1 MAKITVNRLAT
12 SNTSPTITGT
22 VDFERIVKIGDTTKT
37 QTIHVIVNYN
47 RYKLF
52 DGNLGLDETK
62 TPNVWKLHFS
72 TPLYPGTY
80 EVEAQIIDVENNMVI
95 ASDNSSS
102 ELTIL
107 RTYPTVSAT
116 PSSSNMS
123 IIQKLALVQG
133 LMNSLNRSFGG
144 NSGIGQNP
152 SVHPNQDDQ
161 ISSNLAMRGAQERDT
176 HPTIAKSKT
185 ARQKKNV
192 IPNTKPKPEE
202 FKSTKPSGGAADA
215 ALAKAKEALGESS
228 GLDATVDPGDDSW
241 NSKIDETEKVLAEAQ
256 GKTDAMN
263 ETYNAAVESAGGDE
277 TKAMLALEPD
287 SQAGIETWVPNLS
300 SVQAAVENTN
310 G

>member
-1 MAKITVNRLAT
+1 MTKITINKLAT

-22 VDFERIVKIGDTTKT
+22 VDFERIVKIGNTTKT
-37 QTIHVIVNYN
+37 QTIHVIVNYT

-72 TPLYPGTY
+72 APLYPGTY
-80 EVEAQIIDVENNMVI
+80 EVEAQVIDVENNMVI
-95 ASDNSSS
+95 ASDASGQ
-102 ELTIL
+102 LTIL
-107 RTYPTVSAT
+107 RTYPTVSAA
-116 PSSSNMS
+116 PSGANMS
-123 IIQKLALVQG
+123 ILQKLALVQG

-161 ISSNLAMRGAQERDT
+161 ISSNLAMRGAQERET
-176 HPTIAKSKT
+176 HPTLAKSKP

-192 IPNTKPKPEE
+192 IPNTKPAPEE
-202 FKSTKPSGGAADA
+202 FKSTKPAGGAADA
-215 ALAKAKEALGESS
+215 ALAKAKEALGDSS

-241 NSKIDETEKVLAEAQ
+241 NSKIDQTEKILAEAQ

-287 SQAGIETWVPNLS
+287 SQAGIETWVPNLG

>member
-1 MAKITVNRLAT
+1 MAKITVNRIAT

-22 VDFERIVKIGDTTKT
+22 VDFERIKIIGNTTKT
-37 QTIHVIVNYN
+37 QTIHVTVNYN

-72 TPLYPGTY
+72 APLYPGTY
-80 EVEAQIIDVENNMVI
+80 EVEAQVIDVENNMVI
-95 ASDNSSS
+95 ASDDSSS

-123 IIQKLALVQG
+123 ILQKLALVQG

-144 NSGIGQNP
+144 SSGIGQNP

-202 FKSTKPSGGAADA
+202 FKSTKPSGGAAAA
-215 ALAKAKEALGESS
+215 ALAQAQEALG
-228 GLDATVDPGDDSW
+228 GGTGQDAAFEQD
-241 NSKIDETEKVLAEAQ
+241 NSFNDKIDQTEKILAEAQ
-256 GKTDAMN
+256 GKPDAMN
-263 ETYNAAVESAGGDE
+263 DTFDAAVESNGGDV
-277 TKAMLALEPD
+277 TKTI
-287 SQAGIETWVPNLS
+287 IEQNP
-300 SVQAAVENTN
+300 

>member
-12 SNTSPTITGT
+12 SNTLPTITGT
-22 VDFERIVKIGDTTKT
+22 VEFERIVKIGNITKT

-52 DGNLGLDETK
+52 DGNLGIDESK

-72 TPLYPGTY
+72 APFYPGTY
-80 EVEAQIIDVENNMVI
+80 EVEAQVIDVENNTVI
-95 ASDNSSS
+95 ASDDSSG

-107 RTYPTVSAT
+107 RTYPTVST
-116 PSSSNMS
+116 RPTNNNLSLL
-123 IIQKLALVQG
+123 QKLALVQG

-161 ISSNLAMRGAQERDT
+161 ISSNLAMRGAQERET

-192 IPNTKPKPEE
+192 IPNTKPAPEE
-202 FKSTKPSGGAADA
+202 FKSTKPAGGAADA

-228 GLDATVDPGDDSW
+228 GLDTTVDPGDDSW
-241 NSKIDETEKVLAEAQ
+241 NSKIDETEKILAEAQ

>member
-1 MAKITVNRLAT
+1 MTKITINKLAT

-22 VDFERIVKIGDTTKT
+22 VDFERIVKIGNTTKT

-52 DGNLGLDETK
+52 DGNLGIDESK

-72 TPLYPGTY
+72 APLYPGTY
-80 EVEAQIIDVENNMVI
+80 EVEAQVIDVENNMVI
-95 ASDNSSS
+95 ASDASGQ
-102 ELTIL
+102 LTIL
-107 RTYPTVSAT
+107 RTYPTVSAA
-116 PSSSNMS
+116 PSGANMS
-123 IIQKLALVQG
+123 ILQKLALVQG

-176 HPTIAKSKT
+176 HPTIAKSKI

-202 FKSTKPSGGAADA
+202 FKSTKPAGGSADA

-263 ETYNAAVESAGGDE
+263 ETFDAAIETNGGDVTKTIIEQNPGGTGNAATDVGSPFG
-277 TKAMLALEPD
+277 
-287 SQAGIETWVPNLS
+287 
-300 SVQAAVENTN
+300 
-310 G
+310 

>member
-22 VDFERIVKIGDTTKT
+22 VEFQRIVKTGSTTKT
-37 QTIHVIVNYN
+37 QTIHVILNYN

-52 DGNLGLDETK
+52 DGNLGLDESK
-62 TPNVWKLHFS
+62 TPNVWKLHLDA
-72 TPLYPGTY
+72 PLYPGTY
-80 EVEAQIIDVENNMVI
+80 EVEAQVIDVETNLVI
-95 ASDNSSS
+95 ASAASG

-107 RTYPTVSAT
+107 RTYPTVSARPT
-116 PSSSNMS
+116 NNNLSLL
-123 IIQKLALVQG
+123 QKLALVQG

-161 ISSNLAMRGAQERDT
+161 ISSNLAMRGAQERET

-192 IPNTKPKPEE
+192 IPVPVPRPDE
-202 FKSTKPSGGAADA
+202 FKSTKPSGADA
-215 ALAKAKEALGESS
+215 ALAKAKEALGDSS
-228 GLDATVDPGDDSW
+228 GLDSTVDPGDASW
-241 NSKIDETEKVLAEAQ
+241 NDKIDETK
-256 GKTDAMN
+256 G
-263 ETYNAAVESAGGDE
+263 
-277 TKAMLALEPD
+277 
-287 SQAGIETWVPNLS
+287 S
-300 SVQAAVENTN
+300 SRSS

>member
-1 MAKITVNRLAT
+1 MTKITVNRLAT
-12 SNTSPTITGT
+12 SNTMPTITGT
-22 VDFERIVKIGDTTKT
+22 VEFERIKTIGNTTKT

-72 TPLYPGTY
+72 SPLYPGTY
-80 EVEAQIIDVENNMVI
+80 DVEAQVIDVDTNLI
-95 ASDNSSS
+95 LASDESTD

-107 RTYPTVSAT
+107 RTYPKTT
-116 PSSSNMS
+116 PSFSSNMS
-123 IIQKLALVQG
+123 VLQKLLLVQG
-133 LMNSLNRSFGG
+133 LMNSLNRLFGG
-144 NSGIGQNP
+144 QNGIGQNP

-161 ISSNLAMRGAQERDT
+161 ISTHLGGRGAQERNE
-176 HPTIAKSKT
+176 HPTVKNKDD
-185 ARQKKNV
+185 RQKKMKV
-192 IPNTKPKPEE
+192 PNTKPKPEE
-202 FKSTKPSGGAADA
+202 FASTKPAGGAAAA
-215 ALAKAKEALGESS
+215 ALAKAQEALGGGT
-228 GLDATVDPGDDSW
+228 GLDAAFEQD
-241 NSKIDETEKVLAEAQ
+241 NSFNDKIDETEKVLAEAQ

-287 SQAGIETWVPNLS
+287 SQAGIESWVPNLS
-300 SVQAAVENTN
+300 SVKAAVENTN